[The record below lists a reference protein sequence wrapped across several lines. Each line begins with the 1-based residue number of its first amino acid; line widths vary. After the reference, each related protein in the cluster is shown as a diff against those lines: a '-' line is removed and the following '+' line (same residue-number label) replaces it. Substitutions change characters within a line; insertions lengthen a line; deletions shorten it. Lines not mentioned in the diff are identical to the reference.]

1 MADFT
6 PEQLEAVE
14 AAMKNHCSYFYEKT
28 DTWADNEVNR
38 VITELQKH
46 PWVPKV
52 GQVYAFVDDCRTDW
66 AFIRCSDIPEPT
78 KNVKRR
84 PITATEIGLE
94 RFNHYDES
102 NDEEYVLIDWL
113 AGYNKA
119 IDHVNNKLFGDT
131 E

>member
-1 MADFT
+1 MTDLRANFT

-14 AAMKNHCSYFYEKT
+14 AAMKNHCSYFNCAT
-28 DTWADNEVNR
+28 HEVSR
-38 VITELQKH
+38 VIAELQN
-46 PWVPKV
+46 PLWVPKV

-94 RFNHYDES
+94 PFEYLDDES
-102 NDEEYVLIDWL
+102 WSI
-113 AGYNKA
+113 GQTSCYNQA
-119 IDHVNNKLFGDT
+119 IKLVNKTLFGDT